1 MSRYFSGIL
10 QEQVLRFS
18 ITWRVLTENFQYVIV
33 ASTKSLHEEKSLLHE
48 GKAVCMTNVGY
59 ISCRCGL
66 WKLYESGGTI
76 IYFTDSNYEADEFVR
91 KFRIISCI

>member
-48 GKAVCMTNVGY
+48 GKAVCMNQ
-59 ISCRCGL
+59 
-66 WKLYESGGTI
+66 
-76 IYFTDSNYEADEFVR
+76 
-91 KFRIISCI
+91 

>member
-33 ASTKSLHEEKSLLHE
+33 ASTKSLHEEKLLLHE
-48 GKAVCMTNVGY
+48 GKAVCMNQCWIHFLPLRIVEAL
-59 ISCRCGL
+59 R
-66 WKLYESGGTI
+66 KRRN
-76 IYFTDSNYEADEFVR
+76 NYLFHR
-91 KFRIISCI
+91 QQL

>member
-1 MSRYFSGIL
+1 MYEPMLDTF
-10 QEQVLRFS
+10 
-18 ITWRVLTENFQYVIV
+18 
-33 ASTKSLHEEKSLLHE
+33 H
-48 GKAVCMTNVGY
+48 
-59 ISCRCGL
+59 CRCGL